1 MAFSL
6 SLKRYTIITMVI
18 TFALAFTLTPLVFAQ
33 DKKAGFDW
41 YQWRGPN
48 RDGISSEKGWTTSWE
63 GGSPKKL
70 WGTSVGIG
78 YSAVSISKGKLYTM
92 GNNNKMDTVYCFD
105 ANTGASVWKYSYH
118 SASEGNGHP
127 GPSSTPT
134 VDDKR
139 VYTLSREGDLF
150 CFDAETGKV
159 IWYQDVKKFGAKPP
173 TWWFDS
179 SPLVFDGMTIVDVGM
194 TIAFDKA
201 TGKIIWK
208 SQDYEGGYSSPYAYK
223 QGNLWRIAVYNGF
236 GLVVFEP
243 KTGKE
248 IGKQLFQINNRVN
261 VSTPIVSNGKAFV
274 SSGYGKGCA
283 LIDVSTNNF
292 SITYENKNMKNHF
305 NSCVLFNGYLYGFDE
320 SELKCMDFL
329 TGDVKWS
336 QKGLGKNSLMI
347 ADNKLII
354 MTEKGELVI
363 AEVSPESYKE
373 ISRAKILDGLCW
385 TVPVLSNG
393 KIYCRN
399 HEGDLVCLDVKSK

>member
-1 MAFSL
+1 MAVSL
-6 SLKRYTIITMVI
+6 SFKRYTIITMVI

-33 DKKAGFDW
+33 GKKASFDW

-48 RDGISSEKGWTTSWE
+48 RDGISSEKGWTSSWE

-70 WGTSVGIG
+70 WVASVGIG

-92 GNNNKMDTVYCFD
+92 GNDKENDTVYCFD

-118 SASEGNGHP
+118 SVSEGGGHS

-139 VYTLSREGDLF
+139 VYTLSREGELY
-150 CFDAETGKV
+150 CFEAETGKV
-159 IWYQDVKKFGAKPP
+159 IWYQDVKKLGAKAP

-179 SPLVFDGMTIVDVGM
+179 SPLIFDGMAIVDVGM
-194 TIAFDKA
+194 TIAFDKV
-201 TGKIIWK
+201 TGKMIWK

-223 QGNLWRIAVYNGF
+223 QGNSWRIAVYNGF

-292 SITYENKNMKNHF
+292 SIVYENKNMKNHF
-305 NSCVLFNGYLYGFDE
+305 NSCVLFKGYLYGFDE

-336 QKGLGKNSLMI
+336 QKGLGKSSLMI
-347 ADNKLII
+347 ADSKLII
-354 MTEKGELVI
+354 QTEKGELVI

-373 ISRAKILDGLCW
+373 ISRAKVLDGLCW

-393 KIYCRN
+393 RIYCLN
-399 HEGDLVCLDVKSK
+399 HEGDLVCLDVKK